1 MHLHFDCKDEEYWP
15 KQGLVF
21 VTCFKELQSFT
32 LAVMPDSFPY
42 TLLGLIILR
51 LWDLNFVP
59 NTNQVRTVSETT
71 HLTQQI
77 LPFLCSGCLLL
88 SAALN

>member
-32 LAVMPDSFPY
+32 LAMMPDSFPY

-51 LWDLNFVP
+51 LWD
-59 NTNQVRTVSETT
+59 
-71 HLTQQI
+71 
-77 LPFLCSGCLLL
+77 
-88 SAALN
+88 